1 MSNFSSSIIVLI
13 LVLFPLAL
21 SEQEAIQAII
31 HRLDSKT
38 LSPSIQEAAAKA
50 LLRRLLPTH
59 VDSFEF
65 QIVSRVPRTPPLL
78 FSFYGISI
86 LLSVNFLFCQVLYL
100 NCIFREIQVA

>member
-1 MSNFSSSIIVLI
+1 MSNFHPSILVLI
-13 LVLFPLAL
+13 LILLPLAL
-21 SEQEAIQAII
+21 SQQEAIQAII

-65 QIVSRVPRTPPLL
+65 QIVSRVP
-78 FSFYGISI
+78 
-86 LLSVNFLFCQVLYL
+86 FLFFPW
-100 NCIFREIQVA
+100 NFED